1 MCPSFRTTS
10 VVKIL
15 RQTKVKW
22 LLTSLWLMWSCKVF
36 VTDLVSSVDQPPL
49 VKAECFPAKV
59 TKSLGCKRL
68 SYQCAKCPEWH
79 RPQSKTTSRASQ
91 ANPNSSMLRLPT
103 STWPA
108 STSARG
114 SSVCTKESPWQKS
127 PDLSLACPRVSIW
140 QPATM
145 ATRIGQPLAWQQA
158 LTRVDN
164 LKITSEIFVL
174 KVNRLSNRSTPKR
187 TKMS

>member
-1 MCPSFRTTS
+1 
-10 VVKIL
+10 
-15 RQTKVKW
+15 
-22 LLTSLWLMWSCKVF
+22 MWSCRVF

-59 TKSLGCKRL
+59 TKSLGCRRL

-127 PDLSLACPRVSIW
+127 PDLCLACPRVSIW

-187 TKMS
+187 TKKSSTIANKQCSQP